1 MNFSSLFF
9 TLIFLPLF
17 ALVYYRHSNT
27 AYQNRVLLLFSL
39 IFYCWGGVRYV
50 LLLLLMSAVG
60 WYCGK
65 RIQQEQNERLRKY
78 WLTGAVA
85 VFLGVLGFFK
95 CISFVSGSLPADSPF
110 LRLTLPLGISFY
122 TFKLISYVADI
133 YHDRIQA
140 EDSYFDV
147 LTYTAMFFNISQGPI
162 VRYQTIADEMHTRKR
177 RLYEIADGIH
187 RCCLGLFKKVL
198 FADHCGSLA
207 EQFLPLSDSISSVP
221 ASGVWLGSLCYML
234 QIYLDFSAYSDIAIG
249 LGRIFGFHFEEN
261 FNYPYMAVSV
271 KDFWKRW
278 HISLSSFFRDYVY
291 IPLGGSRVSEKRT
304 MINLLIVWA
313 LTGFWHG
320 ASWNFILWGLFFFA
334 FIMLENTLKKKNIPE
349 LPTPVMRLITL
360 FIVFISWILFR
371 FENFSQ
377 LGSALAGLIGLHRNV
392 SGGSAIGITFANNIF
407 FLIAAVLAC
416 TPLFRALMKWIR
428 LMFKRHTNTLKGYY
442 IFQLVL
448 SVLFFAISF
457 ILMIGSSYS
466 PFLYN
471 QF

>member
-9 TLIFLPLF
+9 MLIFLPLF

-27 AYQNRVLLLFSL
+27 AYQNRVLLIFSL
-39 IFYCWGGVRYV
+39 IFYCWVGVRYV

-60 WYCGK
+60 WFCGL
-65 RIQQEQNERLRKY
+65 RIQKENDALLRKR
-78 WLTGAVA
+78 WLIGAVV

-95 CISFVSGSLPADSPF
+95 CISFVSGALPADSPF

-177 RLYEIADGIH
+177 RLYEITDGIH

-334 FIMLENTLKKKNIPE
+334 FIMLENTLKKKNMPP

-392 SGGSAIGITFANNIF
+392 SGASAIGITFANNIF